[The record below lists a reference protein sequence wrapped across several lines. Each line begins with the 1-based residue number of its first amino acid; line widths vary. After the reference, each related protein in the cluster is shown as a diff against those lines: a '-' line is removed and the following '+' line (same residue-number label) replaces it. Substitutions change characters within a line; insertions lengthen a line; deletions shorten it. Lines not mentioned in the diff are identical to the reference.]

1 MNTLIE
7 YVRGLIDDPTAPYTF
22 DDDDIKR
29 YINKYRTNVY
39 KIPLIADDERYL
51 KYTLRHK
58 QLSAVV
64 IYAHNG
70 STVISSNDYTID
82 VINGI
87 LEFATKQT
95 QYLYA
100 SYEYHDLDNSAADIW
115 LAWAAKAQA
124 DGPYKIGDQQL
135 PQGKESVEFCV
146 NKSWSLR
153 KSKSTGMSR

>member
-1 MNTLIE
+1 MNTLIT
-7 YVRGLIDDPTAPYTF
+7 YVRGLIDDASTPYTF
-22 DDDDIKR
+22 DDDTVKR

-39 KIPLIADDERYL
+39 KIPLIADDERNL

-58 QLSAVV
+58 NLSALI
-64 IYAHNG
+64 IYG
-70 STVISSNDYTID
+70 QDGKTVIPEAGYTID

-100 SYEYHDLDNSAADIW
+100 SYEYHNLNNSASDVW
-115 LAWAAKAQA
+115 LAWAAKAEA

-135 PQGKESVEFCV
+135 PQGKESVEFCT
-146 NKSWSLR
+146 KKYWALR
-153 KSKSTGMSR
+153 QSSSTQMTR